1 MKNMG
6 ACDLLDLAVS
16 HGSGVHV
23 PVLRLKLPSSSW
35 VETLIP
41 VEKLRG
47 LYQFVV
53 NIP

>member
-16 HGSGVHV
+16 HRSEVHV
-23 PVLRLKLPSSSW
+23 PVLRLKLPSSW
-35 VETLIP
+35 VEALIP